1 MSTDNAEVIQGR
13 LGWESGDISEAD
25 PEELQPHPKNTEI
38 YGDTDDVDDL
48 DATFKESVAEKG
60 VLEPLVITNGKE
72 IISGHRRWLAAKE
85 AGLRSVPVRYS
96 EFDNELAEREALIEF
111 NRQREKTFGQIVNE
125 FEEMLEIEQDRA
137 EKERRKKISETQ
149 SVKKSETRETFPTS
163 QNNDM
168 RARDKAAEKINASV
182 SGRTLEKG
190 KKVKDKAEG
199 KDDHVSEEV
208 QEVAKKEWEKLKNN
222 ETSIHTASKN
232 IEKAEAEK
240 EVEDQRQTGSG
251 EEEEPAVVKQIDAVE
266 LLEQTNDADLLLTDP
281 PYTTDVD
288 DIFSFARRWIP
299 SALDAIGDDGLG
311 FIFVGAY
318 ADELQAYL
326 NVLDEC
332 GVRDRTQVL
341 VWTYRNTLG
350 QTPKDEYKRNWQAVL
365 FIQSDPSRD
374 IDAPLTTE
382 QWAVQD
388 INAPDGRHDG
398 RHHKWEKPTE
408 IVERFIRHTTDE
420 GDTVVD
426 PFVGTGTTAI
436 VANDLNRELQA
447 GDKSSSMLEI
457 AEERGCVVDE

>member
-111 NRQREKTFGQIVNE
+111 NRQREKTPGQIVNE
-125 FEEMLEIEQDRA
+125 FEEMLAVERERA
-137 EKERRKKISETQ
+137 KERRGERTDLKDEPVGNVSH
-149 SVKKSETRETFPTS
+149 KS
-163 QNNDM
+163 DDKD
-168 RARDKAAEKINASV
+168 RARDIAAEKVNADV

-199 KDDHVSEEV
+199 KDGDVSEEV
-208 QEVAKKEWEKLKNN
+208 QEVAKKEWEKLKTGA
-222 ETSIHTASKN
+222 TSFHTASKN

-240 EVEDQRQTGSG
+240 EVEDQRQASG
-251 EEEEPAVVKQIDAVE
+251 GEEEEEPAVVKQIDAVE

-288 DIFSFARRWIP
+288 DIFSFARQWIP
-299 SALDAIGDDGLG
+299 SALDTIGDDGLG

-350 QTPKDEYKRNWQAVL
+350 QTPNDEYKRNWQAVL